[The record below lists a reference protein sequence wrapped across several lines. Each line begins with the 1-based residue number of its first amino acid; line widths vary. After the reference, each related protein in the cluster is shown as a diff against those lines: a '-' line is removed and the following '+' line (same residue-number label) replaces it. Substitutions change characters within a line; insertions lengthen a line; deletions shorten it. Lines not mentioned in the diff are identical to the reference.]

1 MPTIYLEPEVK
12 EKLEALMLKELNKRI
27 HEPKILISAIK
38 NKYGYT
44 HSEFILKLVKLGE
57 NSYKRG

>member
-1 MPTIYLEPEVK
+1 MPTIHLKSEVK
-12 EKLEALMLKELNKRI
+12 EKLEQLMMKELQKRI
-27 HEPKILISAIK
+27 NEPKILIQAVR

-57 NSYKRG
+57 KSYK